1 MSDHEYNQNSY
12 DAVLARID
20 QKLGHIHSDVCEMKA
35 SHETM
40 ATRVSKLENFKYY
53 LMGAIAFFS
62 FGFHYVVS
70 KFKNGA

>member
-1 MSDHEYNQNSY
+1 MPNHEYKQNSY

-20 QKLGHIHSDVCEMKA
+20 QKLGSIHSDVCEMKA

-53 LMGAIAFFS
+53 LMGAIAFS
-62 FGFHYVVS
+62 SVIFHYVVS
-70 KFKNGA
+70 KFKNGT